1 MAGEQFFPGHLE
13 PEVDVEAS
21 WCREEL
27 GGGVGLGEPSSHS
40 RWGRQACGSPFCGMK
55 AGVGLEGFWAGG
67 QGPGCVGIARPLMS
81 HPGSPAPANQSLH
94 DKG

>member
-27 GGGVGLGEPSSHS
+27 GGGVGFGEPSSHS
-40 RWGRQACGSPFCGMK
+40 R
-55 AGVGLEGFWAGG
+55 
-67 QGPGCVGIARPLMS
+67 
-81 HPGSPAPANQSLH
+81 
-94 DKG
+94 